1 MNKKKILLSAVAI
14 CVVAILSV
22 GSLAWFTDSDFVT
35 NNFHVADSETT
46 DPDDVFGIDVW
57 ENYNSDGD
65 ETPEIYDKGINYE
78 DILPGDDLEKV
89 AYLEN
94 TGVHPQYVRALV
106 TVSGGDI
113 FIDSMADVTDYSE
126 LLKGVDTAKWSYAGV
141 EYVYNPTT
149 GVDELQYMFYYNAPL
164 AAGETVMLFDEV
176 EIPFA
181 MTLDQAMSFADN
193 MFTIDVLAQVIQSEN
208 LDPSV
213 YEAELEAKAAFD
225 MYWPA
230 DTSYEAGTNFAAIMD
245 KYVEGDNVIASEEAS
260 AYYLLGVT
268 AEVENGVVLEGNA
281 INSTVWLDGCS
292 FTLPEGG
299 QVISVDEGSMPVVVY
314 VSNSVT
320 VNGITY
326 TNAQDIIASGYFE
339 NATIIY
345 MGNEEVTLKELLN
358 S

>member
-22 GSLAWFTDSDFVT
+22 GSLAWFTDSDSVT
-35 NNFHVADSETT
+35 NNFYVADSETT

-57 ENYNSDGD
+57 ENYDSDDDG
-65 ETPEIYDKGINYE
+65 TPEIYDKGINYE

-94 TGVHPQYVRALV
+94 TGVHPQYVRAIV
-106 TVSGGDI
+106 TVSGGDV

-126 LLKGVDTAKWSYAGV
+126 LLKGVDTDKWSYAGV

-149 GVDELQYMFYYNAPL
+149 GVDELEYMFYYNEPL
-164 AAGETVMLFDEV
+164 AAGEAAMLFDEV

-193 MFTIDVLAQVIQSEN
+193 MFTIDVLGQAIQSEN

-213 YEAELEAKAAFD
+213 TDAKTAFD

-230 DTSYEAGTNFAAIMD
+230 DTSYEAGTNFAAIID
-245 KYVEGDNVIASEEAS
+245 KTIKGDNVIASEEAS

-268 AEVENGVVLEGNA
+268 ADVNNGVVLSGQA
-281 INSTVWLDGCS
+281 INSTVWLDACT
-292 FTLPEGG
+292 FILPEDG

-314 VSNSVT
+314 ISNGVT
-320 VNGITY
+320 INGTTY
-326 TNAQDIIASGYFE
+326 TKQSDIIASGYFE
-339 NATIIY
+339 NATVIY
-345 MGNEEVTLKELLN
+345 MGDFEVTLYDLLN